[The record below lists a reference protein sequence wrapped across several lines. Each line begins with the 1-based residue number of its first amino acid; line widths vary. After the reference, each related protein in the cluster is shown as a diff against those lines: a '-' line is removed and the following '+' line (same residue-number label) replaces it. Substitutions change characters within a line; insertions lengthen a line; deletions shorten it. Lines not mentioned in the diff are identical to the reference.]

1 MATTNALARDAEIV
15 NALAPESSN
24 SNPYIDS
31 LISKATQEYP
41 FISQHKPV
49 VFTGTG
55 PGYAEIWPAG
65 EGGPPD
71 AQGNDTRP
79 NNVPIDKFGIEVRR
93 PDAFTHYDLAG
104 EVLHIDPYAREISDK
119 LAKTLS
125 PEQIKTLQTQALD
138 YQASLD
144 EGQSPERALQNG
156 TDSAVRGYVVNQWPE
171 QLNTNMGYQPV
182 QKALLESL
190 KSYAKTGKKP

>member
-49 VFTGTG
+49 VAMGAG
-55 PGYAEIWPAG
+55 EGYAQTWPPG

-71 AQGNDTRP
+71 EQGKDTRP
-79 NNVPIDKFGIEVRR
+79 TALPMDRLGIEIYR
-93 PDAFTHYDLAG
+93 PNDFNHHALAG
-104 EVLHIDPYAREISDK
+104 EVLHVDPYAREVSDK
-119 LAKTLS
+119 LATTFDPRQLEVLKR
-125 PEQIKTLQTQALD
+125 EALD
-138 YQASLD
+138 YQHSLNTGQD
-144 EGQSPERALQNG
+144 EKRAIQNA
-156 TDSAVRGYVVNQWPE
+156 TDAAVRGYVVNQWPE
-171 QLNTNMGYQPV
+171 EVNQEFAYSPV

-190 KSYAKTGKKP
+190 KGYAKTGKKP